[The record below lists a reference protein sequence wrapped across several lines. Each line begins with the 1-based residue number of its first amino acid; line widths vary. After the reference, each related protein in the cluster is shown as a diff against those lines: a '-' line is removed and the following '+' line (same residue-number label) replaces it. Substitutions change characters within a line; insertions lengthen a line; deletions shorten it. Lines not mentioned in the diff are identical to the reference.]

1 MLGAYHMEDTRYFSC
16 SWRLLTRQKGWIKP
30 ILVLAVAL
38 LVPVAGPL
46 ALSGYALEW
55 ARLSAWGVDASPKQ
69 RGVRVGEC
77 IASGWRAFVVELVWT
92 IAFVVAS
99 MVVTGVLQALFGGW
113 GASLG
118 NMLTVVCGFPFSLV
132 VIVAGLRAAIY
143 AKIRVGLNPVRVFE
157 MVGRDAG
164 GLFKII
170 GIPLV
175 TGLIVGAVMLVGYV
189 VLFVVIMGD
198 VAGYIGYL
206 MYDSSS
212 ALLFQLIGGV
222 LGKVLPTFV
231 VLWYVGAVVSVAST
245 LLEINAIG
253 LWMRQFDVP
262 AWGGPSDPLPA
273 PRGGLPAS
281 GNPVPPVT
289 NAPTGSVVPTTPAAA
304 PVTPSPIVATTP
316 APAPVSPAVP
326 VEPTSDVPQDIT
338 VAALAPEPAPQAPKQ
353 EPSPAGLLPM
363 TPETTAE
370 YVLQDTKA
378 RSGGASEPVEIPA
391 DPAVTPLEPTDEPMP
406 VSENPQLTGDESDD
420 SITPAQ
426 SAPATPEP
434 VAEPSADSPE
444 KSE

>member
-1 MLGAYHMEDTRYFSC
+1 M
-16 SWRLLTRQKGWIKP
+16 
-30 ILVLAVAL
+30 
-38 LVPVAGPL
+38 PVAGPL

-143 AKIRVGLNPVRVFE
+143 TKIRAGLNPVRVFE

-231 VLWYVGAVVSVAST
+231 VLWYVGAVVSVSST

-289 NAPTGSVVPTTPAAA
+289 SAPTDSVVPTTPAAA
-304 PVTPSPIVATTP
+304 PVTPSPIVAP
-316 APAPVSPAVP
+316 APATTPESTAAP
-326 VEPTSDVPQDIT
+326 VEPTTDVPQDT
-338 VAALAPEPAPQAPKQ
+338 SSVAPAHEPAPQAPEP
-353 EPSPAGLLPM
+353 EPSPAGLPLV

-370 YVLQDTKA
+370 DVPQDTEA
-378 RSGGASEPVEIPA
+378 PSGDTNEPVEIPA
-391 DPAVTPLEPTDEPMP
+391 EPAVTPLAPAVEPMP
-406 VSENPQLTGDESDD
+406 ASENPQLAGDD
-420 SITPAQ
+420 SEELTTPEQ
-426 SAPATPEP
+426 CVPATPEP

>member
-1 MLGAYHMEDTRYFSC
+1 MFVAPAHAA
-16 SWRLLTRQKGWIKP
+16 KGLDKAHP
-30 ILVLAVAL
+30 RPAVAL

-143 AKIRVGLNPVRVFE
+143 TKIRAGLNPVRVFE

-231 VLWYVGAVVSVAST
+231 VLWYVGAVVSVSST

-289 NAPTGSVVPTTPAAA
+289 SAPTDSVVPTTPAAA
-304 PVTPSPIVATTP
+304 PVTPSPIVAP
-316 APAPVSPAVP
+316 APATTPESTAAP
-326 VEPTSDVPQDIT
+326 VEPTTDVPQDT
-338 VAALAPEPAPQAPKQ
+338 SSVAPAHEPAPQAPEP
-353 EPSPAGLLPM
+353 EPSPAGLPLV

-370 YVLQDTKA
+370 DVPQDTEA
-378 RSGGASEPVEIPA
+378 PSGDTNEPVEIPA
-391 DPAVTPLEPTDEPMP
+391 EPAVTPLAPAVEPMP
-406 VSENPQLTGDESDD
+406 ASENPQLAGDD
-420 SITPAQ
+420 SEELTTPEQ
-426 SAPATPEP
+426 CVPATPEP

>member
-1 MLGAYHMEDTRYFSC
+1 MEDTHYFSR

-30 ILVLAVAL
+30 ILVLAIAL

-46 ALSGYALEW
+46 ALLGYALEW

-69 RGVRVGEC
+69 RGVRAGEC

-92 IAFVVAS
+92 IAFVAAS

-118 NMLTVVCGFPFSLV
+118 NMITVVCGFLFSLV

-143 AKIRVGLNPVRVFE
+143 TKIRAGLNPARIFE
-157 MVGRDAG
+157 MIGRDAG
-164 GLFKII
+164 GLFNII

-189 VLFVVIMGD
+189 VLFAVIMGD
-198 VAGYIGYL
+198 VASYVGYL
-206 MYDSSS
+206 TYDSSS
-212 ALLFQLIGGV
+212 ALMFQLIGVV

-273 PRGGLPAS
+273 PCGGLPAS

-289 NAPTGSVVPTTPAAA
+289 NAPTGSVVPTTPAAV

-316 APAPVSPAVP
+316 AAALESTAAP
-326 VEPTSDVPQDIT
+326 VEPAADVPQDIT
-338 VAALAPEPAPQAPKQ
+338 DEAPAPEPAPQAPKS
-353 EPSPAGLLPM
+353 ELSPAGLPPV

-370 YVLQDTKA
+370 DVPQDTEA
-378 RSGGASEPVEIPA
+378 PSGAASEPVEISA
-391 DPAVTPLEPTDEPMP
+391 EPAVTPLEPTDDPSVAP
-406 VSENPQLTGDESDD
+406 ENTEVTRDD
-420 SITPAQ
+420 SEEPTMPAK
-426 SAPATPEP
+426 PASTD
-434 VAEPSADSPE
+434 AKLAREPSADSPE
-444 KSE
+444 KSK